1 MTENTSI
8 KEAQLLLNQQVKVTS
23 NLSQFTGLTG
33 RAHRIMEDERTLD
46 ITLDDGG
53 EVFLDVSLVG
63 EIKKKPGHYSDGCC
77 HEEGEE
83 ETQH

>member
-8 KEAQLLLNQQVKVTS
+8 TEAQLLMNQQVKVTS
-23 NLSQFTGLTG
+23 HLSRFTGRTG
-33 RAHRIMEDERTLD
+33 WVNKIMADERTLD
-46 ITLDDGG
+46 ITLDDGV

-77 HEEGEE
+77 HEADEE